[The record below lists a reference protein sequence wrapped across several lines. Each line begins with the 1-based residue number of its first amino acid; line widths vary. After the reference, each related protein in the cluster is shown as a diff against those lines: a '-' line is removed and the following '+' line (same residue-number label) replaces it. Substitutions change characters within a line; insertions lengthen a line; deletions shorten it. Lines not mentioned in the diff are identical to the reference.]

1 MSTWELIDVH
11 EKIHP
16 RHKLLQ
22 IKNNLY
28 KQNGR
33 PCGTVSACCVTTFQ
47 LFPVNNNVDDALIDL
62 VDHFDALIDFV
73 DHSDAFLIVSVFPP
87 LNTAAS
93 ARAVPG
99 SFIHIEKYPT
109 CSSN

>member
-33 PCGTVSACCVTTFQ
+33 PCGTASACCVTTYQ

-62 VDHFDALIDFV
+62 V

-109 CSSN
+109 RSSN